1 MCRKVYHT
9 QQGNVRRGRLYFT
22 LLTSDKTQGIGLNI
36 EDLHAGAR
44 ARAAAGEAALCGL
57 PVSHDLHT
65 CQRDQPGF
73 DSDVNFSRRALLEVC
88 AKYVDWVI
96 RTGSGANRVNSCVGR
111 VACSGLT
118 VHLPMAFS
126 CLSCLGVRPFIEA
139 TTITHISGSKYI
151 PSYRLRAERRDL
163 ICSLQ
168 VSVGCS
174 RSAASRATRLN
185 LFASGI
191 RRLQPFGCEQSDE
204 T

>member
-22 LLTSDKTQGIGLNI
+22 LLTNKTQGIGF

-73 DSDVNFSRRALLEVC
+73 DSDVSFSRRALLEVC
-88 AKYVDWVI
+88 ARQNTW
-96 RTGSGANRVNSCVGR
+96 TGSYGQDPV
-111 VACSGLT
+111 
-118 VHLPMAFS
+118 P
-126 CLSCLGVRPFIEA
+126 I
-139 TTITHISGSKYI
+139 
-151 PSYRLRAERRDL
+151 
-163 ICSLQ
+163 
-168 VSVGCS
+168 VSTLA
-174 RSAASRATRLN
+174 SAGSRALVSPYTYPWPSAVYPVSAFVRL
-185 LFASGI
+185 SKQ
-191 RRLQPFGCEQSDE
+191 QPSHTSVDQSTSPHIGCEQSDE